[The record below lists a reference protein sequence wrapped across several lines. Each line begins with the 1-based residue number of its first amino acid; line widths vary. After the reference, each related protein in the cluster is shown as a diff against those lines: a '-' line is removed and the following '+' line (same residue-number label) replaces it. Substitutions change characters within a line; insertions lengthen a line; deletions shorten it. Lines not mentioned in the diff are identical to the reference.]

1 MKTIKRRI
9 GLTTI
14 AICAFLGVAITTVA
28 TVIFYLNIKENARQL
43 LTELSKAYASN
54 VLSEAQLI
62 KDDLELA
69 SRDAIAQNYT
79 LTNAEREQ
87 QLAKIVKDSTFV
99 KFDVADANGTTFAN
113 VNIGEREYYK
123 QAKSGTSYISSPL
136 IDKTTGKVTIL
147 AATPMGNE
155 VMFGTIDYKHFNDI
169 VKKISIGQS
178 GYAFVVDKAGTI
190 IAHPDEKVV
199 QDMTNYITLA
209 QKDSGFKQAASV
221 VSEMT
226 EQKTG
231 IEEVNI
237 GGKTVMIAYQPIN
250 CTEKWSVGVVLPKME
265 YMMSYYITLAI
276 CAVLCL
282 LLLLV
287 AGILSARMAGSIS
300 NPVVAS
306 TDRIKLLA
314 EGDLSTPVP
323 DIKSQDET
331 GVLLASLASTVST
344 VNGYIS
350 EISDILTGIAKGDL
364 RKESELYYKGDF
376 EPIKTALTEIS
387 GALNKAFRDI
397 LEAAEQVE
405 QGASQISMGAQGL
418 SQSTMEQASTI
429 QELSASLN
437 EISEGIQG
445 IARNADEASKLAK
458 QSGDN
463 VALGNSQMEEMLK
476 AMNEISNSSS
486 QISKIIKVIND
497 IAFQTNILALN
508 AAVEAARAGAAGKGF
523 AVVADEVRNL
533 ASKSAEAAKDTTALI
548 EQSIAS
554 VAKGTK
560 IAQQTAQ
567 SLEQI
572 AKNAE
577 GVNDMVMRI
586 SSATNDQA
594 TAVVQINM
602 GMEQMSSVVQNNS
615 ATAEESAASSEELS
629 SQAAMLKEL
638 IARFEL
644 KQD

>member
-14 AICAFLGVAITTVA
+14 AICALLGVAITTVA
-28 TVIFYLNIKENARQL
+28 TVIFYLSIKDNARQL
-43 LTELSKAYASN
+43 LNELSKAYSSN

-62 KDDLELA
+62 KDDLNIA
-69 SRDAIAQNYT
+69 SKDTTAQDSA
-79 LTNAEREQ
+79 LSDEAREQ
-87 QLAKIVKDSTFV
+87 RLAEIVKGTAFV
-99 KFDVADANGTTFAN
+99 KFDVADANGKTFAN
-113 VNIGEREYYK
+113 VSIGEREYFK

-136 IDKTTGKVTIL
+136 VDKTTGKVTIL
-147 AATPMGNE
+147 AAAPMGDE

-169 VKKISIGQS
+169 VKKINIGQS
-178 GYAFVVDKAGTI
+178 GYAFVVDKVGTI

-209 QKDSGFKQAASV
+209 QKDSGFQQAASV
-221 VSEMT
+221 VSKMV

-237 GGKTVMIAYQPIN
+237 GGKTVLVAYQPIN
-250 CTEKWSVGVVLPKME
+250 CAEKWSIGVVLPKME

-276 CAVLCL
+276 CTGLCL

-287 AGILSARMAGSIS
+287 AGILSAKMAGSIS
-300 NPVVAS
+300 KPVVAS
-306 TDRIKLLA
+306 TERIKLLA

-331 GVLLASLASTVST
+331 GVLLVSLASTVST

-350 EISDILTGIAKGDL
+350 EISDILTGIAQGDL

-463 VALGNSQMEEMLK
+463 VAVGNSQMEEMLT
-476 AMNEISNSSS
+476 AMNEISSSSS

-572 AKNAE
+572 AQNAE

-644 KQD
+644 K